1 MIFITCVIIITFSYW
16 GGTRSGRTMTG
27 DKSDTAFTIYGHDYT
42 VGEMQ
47 RYQRY
52 MQLAYSMG
60 IYDLAQ
66 QLTMV
71 SRQYQTDDRIPL
83 DFVFNLLVLR
93 EEMKKNGVAVSDA
106 EARTEME
113 KLPAFQNEGK
123 FDPARA
129 NMVEENLGAFGFN
142 SSDMIEI
149 VKDKIGLDKLR
160 TLVGGGVTPSPMA
173 VSKLYARQY
182 QTIKMSTITFALDEF
197 KKKAQVTDEEIKKYF
212 DEKKDSYKTAEKR
225 AISYVFFEEPKD
237 LDKLEIDKRMKAQ
250 NEFGD
255 KVNKFNEA
263 TLKPGAKLEL
273 IAAVEKVKV
282 QTLPPFSQDAPP
294 DAIKAESELLSAVFR
309 HDAAGHPVSDPV
321 KGSKGY
327 YFFTLTRIEEPKQ
340 QELKDVKDKI
350 KDALA
355 LQKAQEAMMKSAN
368 ETREALQAGIKGG
381 KKLADLAKE
390 KQLAL
395 VEQPEFSPSSPS
407 PDMKLGFE
415 VTQEAVK
422 TPAGQLSKPV
432 DSDVG
437 VILVHVNAKELRKRE
452 DSASLK
458 QNMEQSISFREQFE
472 VFKAWFEQ
480 RRKEANLKVHFSV
493 A

>member
-1 MIFITCVIIITFSYW
+1 MIVITCVIIITFSYW
-16 GGTRSGRTMTG
+16 GGSRRGRTMTG
-27 DKSDTAFTIYGHDYT
+27 QPTDTAFTIYGQDYT
-42 VGEMQ
+42 VAEMD

-52 MQLAYSMG
+52 MRLAYSMG

-71 SRQYQTDDRIPL
+71 SRQYQTDDQVPL
-83 DFVFNLLVLR
+83 DFVFNLVVLR
-93 EEMKKNGVAVSDA
+93 EEVKKNGIAVSDA

-129 NMVEENLGAFGFN
+129 SMIEESLGAYGFR

-160 TLVGGGVTPSPMA
+160 TLVAGGVTPSPLA
-173 VSKLYARQY
+173 VSKNYARQY

-197 KKKAQVTDEEIKKYF
+197 KKKAQVTEDEIKKYF
-212 DEKKDSYKTAEKR
+212 DEKKETYKTAEKR
-225 AISYVFFEEPKD
+225 AASYVFFEEPKD
-237 LDKLEIDKRMKAQ
+237 LDKLDTDKRMKAQ
-250 NEFGD
+250 NDYGQ
-255 KVNKFNEA
+255 KVNKFAEA
-263 TLKPGAKLEL
+263 TLKPGAKLEP
-273 IAAVEKVKV
+273 IAAVEKLKV
-282 QTLPPFSQDAPP
+282 ETLPPFSQDSPP
-294 DAIKAESELLSAVFR
+294 EAIKAEAGLVSAIFH
-309 HDAAGHPVSDPV
+309 HDPANHAVSDPV

-327 YFFTLTRIEEPKQ
+327 YFFTLAKVEEPKP
-340 QELKDVKDKI
+340 QELKEVKDKI

-355 LQKAQEAMMKSAN
+355 QQKAQEAMMKSAN
-368 ETREALQAGIKGG
+368 ETREALLAGIKAG
-381 KKLADLAKE
+381 KKIGDLMKE
-390 KQLAL
+390 KNLTL
-395 VEQPEFSPSSPS
+395 VEQPEYSPASPS
-407 PDMKLGFE
+407 PEMKLGFE

-422 TPAGQLSKPV
+422 TAAGQLSKPI

-437 VILVHVNAKELRKRE
+437 VILVYVTAKELRKRE
-452 DSASLK
+452 DSAALK
-458 QNMEQSISFREQFE
+458 QSMEQSLSFREQFE